1 MAATMTDGDKMVAAT
16 LAASCLS
23 KTGVTDPRTAV
34 QTYWEVV
41 NELQSAKLVG
51 AMPGLES

>member
-34 QTYWEVV
+34 QTFREIVK
-41 NELQSAKLVG
+41 ELQSAKLVG
-51 AMPGLES
+51 AMQGLGS